1 MEEGDFVNIIGRS
14 GSGKSTFLN
23 LLSGLLKPTEGK
35 IFAKGKDMSDFSDRE
50 ISKYRNEVIGFVP
63 QSLGTLPNL
72 NVLEN
77 VSLPYYLFKRD
88 DSAYE
93 KAAMLLDE
101 MGILH
106 LKDDFPKNLSGGELK
121 RVLIARSMINSP
133 ELLILDEPTAGLD
146 PEGRDEILSEIKNIY
161 DSEDDMTV
169 IIVSHSMEDIAKVAN
184 RVIVM
189 NQGKVFA
196 DDRPEIIYSM
206 DEELDKIG
214 LDVPQI
220 TRATKLLEEKGYKF
234 SKTIITVEEAY
245 QELIA
250 QLGGK
255 HE

>member
-1 MEEGDFVNIIGRS
+1 MESIIKTENLSKSFKRGSNTLFAVKNVNFTLEEGDFVNIIGRS

-50 ISKYRNEVIGFVP
+50 ISKYRNEIIGFVP

-133 ELLILDEPTAGLD
+133 ELLILDEPTSDLD
-146 PEGRDEILSEIKNIY
+146 KNTTMEIMDLLKKINSKG
-161 DSEDDMTV
+161 TAL
-169 IIVSHSMEDIAKVAN
+169 IIVTHELDILKYGNTLYQMEDGSLIK
-184 RVIVM
+184 
-189 NQGKVFA
+189 
-196 DDRPEIIYSM
+196 
-206 DEELDKIG
+206 
-214 LDVPQI
+214 
-220 TRATKLLEEKGYKF
+220 KG
-234 SKTIITVEEAY
+234 
-245 QELIA
+245 
-250 QLGGK
+250 G
-255 HE
+255 

>member
-1 MEEGDFVNIIGRS
+1 MESIIKTENLSKSFKRGSNSIFAVKNVNFTLEEGDFVNIIGRS

-133 ELLILDEPTAGLD
+133 ELLILDEPTSDLD
-146 PEGRDEILSEIKNIY
+146 KNTTMEIMDLLKKINSKG
-161 DSEDDMTV
+161 TAL
-169 IIVSHSMEDIAKVAN
+169 IIVTHELDILKYGNTLCQMED
-184 RVIVM
+184 
-189 NQGKVFA
+189 G
-196 DDRPEIIYSM
+196 S
-206 DEELDKIG
+206 
-214 LDVPQI
+214 
-220 TRATKLLEEKGYKF
+220 
-234 SKTIITVEEAY
+234 
-245 QELIA
+245 LIKKE
-250 QLGGK
+250 G
-255 HE
+255 

>member
-1 MEEGDFVNIIGRS
+1 MESIIETENLSKSFKRGSNTLFAVKNVNFTLKEGDFVNIIGRS

-88 DSAYE
+88 ESAYE
-93 KAAMLLDE
+93 KAAMLLDL

-106 LKDDFPKNLSGGELK
+106 LKDDFAKNLSGGELK

-133 ELLILDEPTAGLD
+133 ELLILDEPTSDLD
-146 PEGRDEILSEIKNIY
+146 KNTTMEIMDLLKKINSKG
-161 DSEDDMTV
+161 TAL
-169 IIVSHSMEDIAKVAN
+169 IIVTHELDILKYGNTLCQMED
-184 RVIVM
+184 
-189 NQGKVFA
+189 G
-196 DDRPEIIYSM
+196 S
-206 DEELDKIG
+206 
-214 LDVPQI
+214 
-220 TRATKLLEEKGYKF
+220 
-234 SKTIITVEEAY
+234 
-245 QELIA
+245 LIKKE
-250 QLGGK
+250 G
-255 HE
+255 

>member
-1 MEEGDFVNIIGRS
+1 MESIIKAENLSKSFKRGSNTLFAVKNVNFTLNEGDFVNIIGRS

-50 ISKYRNEVIGFVP
+50 ISKYRNEIIGFVP

-133 ELLILDEPTAGLD
+133 ELLILDEPTSDLD
-146 PEGRDEILSEIKNIY
+146 KNTTMEIMDLLKKINSKG
-161 DSEDDMTV
+161 TAL
-169 IIVSHSMEDIAKVAN
+169 IIVTHELDILKYGNTLFQMED
-184 RVIVM
+184 
-189 NQGKVFA
+189 G
-196 DDRPEIIYSM
+196 S
-206 DEELDKIG
+206 
-214 LDVPQI
+214 
-220 TRATKLLEEKGYKF
+220 
-234 SKTIITVEEAY
+234 
-245 QELIA
+245 LI
-250 QLGGK
+250 K
-255 HE
+255 KER

>member
-1 MEEGDFVNIIGRS
+1 MESIIKTESLSKSFKRGSNTLFAVKNVNFTLNEGDFVNIIGRS

-133 ELLILDEPTAGLD
+133 ELLILDEPTSDLD
-146 PEGRDEILSEIKNIY
+146 KNTTMEIMDLLKKINSKG
-161 DSEDDMTV
+161 TAL
-169 IIVSHSMEDIAKVAN
+169 IIVTHELDILKYGNTLCQMED
-184 RVIVM
+184 
-189 NQGKVFA
+189 G
-196 DDRPEIIYSM
+196 S
-206 DEELDKIG
+206 
-214 LDVPQI
+214 
-220 TRATKLLEEKGYKF
+220 
-234 SKTIITVEEAY
+234 
-245 QELIA
+245 LIKKE
-250 QLGGK
+250 G
-255 HE
+255 

>member
-1 MEEGDFVNIIGRS
+1 MESIIRTENLSKSFKRGSNTLFAVKDVNFTLEEGDFVNIIGRS

-50 ISKYRNEVIGFVP
+50 ISKYRNEIIGFVP

-77 VSLPYYLFKRD
+77 VSLPYYLFKRE

-101 MGILH
+101 MGILY

-133 ELLILDEPTAGLD
+133 ELLILDEPTSDLD
-146 PEGRDEILSEIKNIY
+146 KNTTMEIMDLLKKINSKG
-161 DSEDDMTV
+161 TAL
-169 IIVSHSMEDIAKVAN
+169 IIVTHELDILKYGNTLCQMEDGSLIKKGD
-184 RVIVM
+184 I
-189 NQGKVFA
+189 
-196 DDRPEIIYSM
+196 
-206 DEELDKIG
+206 DEFIK
-214 LDVPQI
+214 
-220 TRATKLLEEKGYKF
+220 EKD
-234 SKTIITVEEAY
+234 
-245 QELIA
+245 
-250 QLGGK
+250 
-255 HE
+255 

>member
-1 MEEGDFVNIIGRS
+1 MESIIKTENLSKSFKRGSNTLFAVKNVNFTLEEGDFVNIIGRS

-35 IFAKGKDMSDFSDRE
+35 IFAKGKNISDFSDRE
-50 ISKYRNEVIGFVP
+50 ISKYRNEIIGFVP

-133 ELLILDEPTAGLD
+133 ELLILDEPTSDLD
-146 PEGRDEILSEIKNIY
+146 KNTTIEIMDLLKKINSKG
-161 DSEDDMTV
+161 TAL
-169 IIVSHSMEDIAKVAN
+169 IIVTHELDILKYGNTLYQMEDGSLIK
-184 RVIVM
+184 
-189 NQGKVFA
+189 
-196 DDRPEIIYSM
+196 
-206 DEELDKIG
+206 
-214 LDVPQI
+214 
-220 TRATKLLEEKGYKF
+220 KG
-234 SKTIITVEEAY
+234 
-245 QELIA
+245 
-250 QLGGK
+250 G
-255 HE
+255 

>member
-1 MEEGDFVNIIGRS
+1 MESIIKTENLSKSFKRGSNTLFAVKNVNFTLEEGDFVNIIGRS

-35 IFAKGKDMSDFSDRE
+35 IFAKGKDVSDFSDRE

-133 ELLILDEPTAGLD
+133 EVLILDEPTSDLD
-146 PEGRDEILSEIKNIY
+146 KNTTMEIMDLLKKINSKG
-161 DSEDDMTV
+161 TAL
-169 IIVSHSMEDIAKVAN
+169 IIVTHELDILKYGNTLCQMED
-184 RVIVM
+184 
-189 NQGKVFA
+189 G
-196 DDRPEIIYSM
+196 S
-206 DEELDKIG
+206 
-214 LDVPQI
+214 
-220 TRATKLLEEKGYKF
+220 
-234 SKTIITVEEAY
+234 
-245 QELIA
+245 LIKKE
-250 QLGGK
+250 G
-255 HE
+255 

>member
-1 MEEGDFVNIIGRS
+1 MESIIKTENLSKSFKRGSNTIFAVKNVNFTLEEGDFVNIIGRS

-35 IFAKGKDMSDFSDRE
+35 IFAKGKDLSDFSDRE

-133 ELLILDEPTAGLD
+133 ELLILDEPTSDLD
-146 PEGRDEILSEIKNIY
+146 KNTTMEIMDLLKKINSKG
-161 DSEDDMTV
+161 TAL
-169 IIVSHSMEDIAKVAN
+169 IIVTHELDILKYGNTLCQMED
-184 RVIVM
+184 
-189 NQGKVFA
+189 G
-196 DDRPEIIYSM
+196 S
-206 DEELDKIG
+206 
-214 LDVPQI
+214 
-220 TRATKLLEEKGYKF
+220 
-234 SKTIITVEEAY
+234 
-245 QELIA
+245 LIKKE
-250 QLGGK
+250 G
-255 HE
+255 

>member
-1 MEEGDFVNIIGRS
+1 MESIIKTENLSKSFKRGSNTIFAVKNVNFTLEEGDFVNIIGRS

-121 RVLIARSMINSP
+121 RVLIARSMINTP
-133 ELLILDEPTAGLD
+133 ELLILDEPTSDLD
-146 PEGRDEILSEIKNIY
+146 KNTTMEIMDLLKKINSKG
-161 DSEDDMTV
+161 TAL
-169 IIVSHSMEDIAKVAN
+169 IIVTHELDILKYGNTLCQMED
-184 RVIVM
+184 
-189 NQGKVFA
+189 G
-196 DDRPEIIYSM
+196 S
-206 DEELDKIG
+206 
-214 LDVPQI
+214 
-220 TRATKLLEEKGYKF
+220 
-234 SKTIITVEEAY
+234 
-245 QELIA
+245 LIKKE
-250 QLGGK
+250 G
-255 HE
+255 

>member
-1 MEEGDFVNIIGRS
+1 MESIIKTENLSKSFKRGSNTLYAVKNVNFTLEEGDFVNIIGRS

-35 IFAKGKDMSDFSDRE
+35 IFAKGKDMSDFSDKE

-133 ELLILDEPTAGLD
+133 ELLILDEPTSDLD
-146 PEGRDEILSEIKNIY
+146 KNTTMEIMDLLKKINSKG
-161 DSEDDMTV
+161 TAL
-169 IIVSHSMEDIAKVAN
+169 IVVTHELDILKYGNTLCQMED
-184 RVIVM
+184 
-189 NQGKVFA
+189 G
-196 DDRPEIIYSM
+196 S
-206 DEELDKIG
+206 
-214 LDVPQI
+214 
-220 TRATKLLEEKGYKF
+220 
-234 SKTIITVEEAY
+234 
-245 QELIA
+245 LIKKE
-250 QLGGK
+250 G
-255 HE
+255 

>member
-1 MEEGDFVNIIGRS
+1 MESIIKTENLSKSFKRGSNTLFAVKNVNFTLNEGDFVNIIGRS

-35 IFAKGKDMSDFSDRE
+35 IFAKGKDMSDFSDIE

-133 ELLILDEPTAGLD
+133 ELLILDEPTSDLD
-146 PEGRDEILSEIKNIY
+146 KNTTMEIMDLLKKINSKGTALIVVTHELDILKYGNTLCQMEDGSLIKKGDRDEFIK
-161 DSEDDMTV
+161 
-169 IIVSHSMEDIAKVAN
+169 
-184 RVIVM
+184 
-189 NQGKVFA
+189 
-196 DDRPEIIYSM
+196 
-206 DEELDKIG
+206 
-214 LDVPQI
+214 
-220 TRATKLLEEKGYKF
+220 EKD
-234 SKTIITVEEAY
+234 
-245 QELIA
+245 
-250 QLGGK
+250 
-255 HE
+255 

>member
-1 MEEGDFVNIIGRS
+1 MESIIKTENLSKSFKRGSNTLFAVKNVNFTLNEGDFVNIIGRS

-88 DSAYE
+88 ESAYE
-93 KAAMLLDE
+93 KAAMLLDL

-106 LKDDFPKNLSGGELK
+106 LKDDFAKNLSGGELK

-133 ELLILDEPTAGLD
+133 ELLILDEPTSDLD
-146 PEGRDEILSEIKNIY
+146 KNTTMEIMDLLKKINSKG
-161 DSEDDMTV
+161 TAL
-169 IIVSHSMEDIAKVAN
+169 IVVTHELDILKYGNTLCQMED
-184 RVIVM
+184 
-189 NQGKVFA
+189 G
-196 DDRPEIIYSM
+196 S
-206 DEELDKIG
+206 
-214 LDVPQI
+214 
-220 TRATKLLEEKGYKF
+220 
-234 SKTIITVEEAY
+234 
-245 QELIA
+245 LIKKR
-250 QLGGK
+250 G
-255 HE
+255 

>member
-1 MEEGDFVNIIGRS
+1 MESIIETENLSKSFKRGSNTLFAVKNVNFTLKEGDFVNIIGRS

-35 IFAKGKDMSDFSDRE
+35 IFAKGKDMSDFSDIE

-106 LKDDFPKNLSGGELK
+106 LKDDFPRNLSGGELK

-133 ELLILDEPTAGLD
+133 ELLILDEPTSDLD
-146 PEGRDEILSEIKNIY
+146 KNTTMEIMDLLKKINSKGTALIIVTHELDILKYGNTLYQMEDGSLIKKEDRDEFIKEN
-161 DSEDDMTV
+161 D
-169 IIVSHSMEDIAKVAN
+169 
-184 RVIVM
+184 
-189 NQGKVFA
+189 
-196 DDRPEIIYSM
+196 
-206 DEELDKIG
+206 
-214 LDVPQI
+214 
-220 TRATKLLEEKGYKF
+220 
-234 SKTIITVEEAY
+234 
-245 QELIA
+245 
-250 QLGGK
+250 
-255 HE
+255 

>member
-1 MEEGDFVNIIGRS
+1 MESIIKTENLSKSFKRGSNTLFAVKNVNFTLKEGDFVNIIGRS

-133 ELLILDEPTAGLD
+133 ELLILDEPTSDLD
-146 PEGRDEILSEIKNIY
+146 KNTTMEIMDLLKKINSKG
-161 DSEDDMTV
+161 TAL
-169 IIVSHSMEDIAKVAN
+169 IIVTHELDILKYGNTLYQMEDGSLIK
-184 RVIVM
+184 
-189 NQGKVFA
+189 
-196 DDRPEIIYSM
+196 
-206 DEELDKIG
+206 
-214 LDVPQI
+214 
-220 TRATKLLEEKGYKF
+220 KGG
-234 SKTIITVEEAY
+234 ER
-245 QELIA
+245 
-250 QLGGK
+250 
-255 HE
+255 

>member
-1 MEEGDFVNIIGRS
+1 MESIIKAENLSKSFKRGSNTLFAVKNVNFTLNEGDFVNIIGRS

-50 ISKYRNEVIGFVP
+50 ISKYRNEIIGFVP

-133 ELLILDEPTAGLD
+133 ELLILDEPTSDLD
-146 PEGRDEILSEIKNIY
+146 KNTTMEIMDLLKKINSKG
-161 DSEDDMTV
+161 TAL
-169 IIVSHSMEDIAKVAN
+169 IIVTHELDILKYGNTLCQMED
-184 RVIVM
+184 
-189 NQGKVFA
+189 G
-196 DDRPEIIYSM
+196 S
-206 DEELDKIG
+206 
-214 LDVPQI
+214 
-220 TRATKLLEEKGYKF
+220 
-234 SKTIITVEEAY
+234 
-245 QELIA
+245 LIKKE
-250 QLGGK
+250 G
-255 HE
+255 

>member
-1 MEEGDFVNIIGRS
+1 MESIIKTENLSKSFKRGSNTLFAVKNVNFTLEEGDFVNIIGRS

-133 ELLILDEPTAGLD
+133 ELLILDEPTSDLD
-146 PEGRDEILSEIKNIY
+146 KNTTIEIMDLLKKINSKG
-161 DSEDDMTV
+161 TAL
-169 IIVSHSMEDIAKVAN
+169 IIVTHELDILKYGNTLFQMED
-184 RVIVM
+184 
-189 NQGKVFA
+189 G
-196 DDRPEIIYSM
+196 S
-206 DEELDKIG
+206 
-214 LDVPQI
+214 
-220 TRATKLLEEKGYKF
+220 
-234 SKTIITVEEAY
+234 
-245 QELIA
+245 LIKKE
-250 QLGGK
+250 G
-255 HE
+255 

>member
-1 MEEGDFVNIIGRS
+1 MESIIKTENLSKSFKRGSNTLYAVKNVNFTLDEGDFVNIIGRS

-63 QSLGTLPNL
+63 QSLGSLPNL

-133 ELLILDEPTAGLD
+133 ELLILDEPTSDLD
-146 PEGRDEILSEIKNIY
+146 KNTTMEIMDLLKKINSKG
-161 DSEDDMTV
+161 TAL
-169 IIVSHSMEDIAKVAN
+169 IIVTHELDILKYGNTLCQMED
-184 RVIVM
+184 
-189 NQGKVFA
+189 G
-196 DDRPEIIYSM
+196 S
-206 DEELDKIG
+206 
-214 LDVPQI
+214 
-220 TRATKLLEEKGYKF
+220 
-234 SKTIITVEEAY
+234 
-245 QELIA
+245 LIKKE
-250 QLGGK
+250 G
-255 HE
+255 

>member
-1 MEEGDFVNIIGRS
+1 MESIIKTENLSKSFKRGSNTLFAVKNVNFTLEEGEFVNIIGRS

-133 ELLILDEPTAGLD
+133 ELLILDEPTSDLD
-146 PEGRDEILSEIKNIY
+146 KNTTMEIMDLLKKINSKG
-161 DSEDDMTV
+161 TAL
-169 IIVSHSMEDIAKVAN
+169 IIVTHELDILKYGNTLCQMED
-184 RVIVM
+184 
-189 NQGKVFA
+189 G
-196 DDRPEIIYSM
+196 S
-206 DEELDKIG
+206 
-214 LDVPQI
+214 
-220 TRATKLLEEKGYKF
+220 
-234 SKTIITVEEAY
+234 
-245 QELIA
+245 LIKKE
-250 QLGGK
+250 G
-255 HE
+255 

>member
-1 MEEGDFVNIIGRS
+1 MESIIKTENLSKSFKRGSNTLFAVKNVNFTLNEGDFVNIIGRS

-133 ELLILDEPTAGLD
+133 ELLILDEPTSDLD
-146 PEGRDEILSEIKNIY
+146 KNTTMEIMDLLKKINSKGTALIIVTHELDILKYGNTLCQMEDGSLIKKGDRDEFIK
-161 DSEDDMTV
+161 
-169 IIVSHSMEDIAKVAN
+169 
-184 RVIVM
+184 
-189 NQGKVFA
+189 
-196 DDRPEIIYSM
+196 
-206 DEELDKIG
+206 
-214 LDVPQI
+214 
-220 TRATKLLEEKGYKF
+220 EKD
-234 SKTIITVEEAY
+234 
-245 QELIA
+245 
-250 QLGGK
+250 
-255 HE
+255 

>member
-1 MEEGDFVNIIGRS
+1 MESIIETENLSKSFKRGSNTLFAVKNVNFTLKEGDFVNIIGRS

-35 IFAKGKDMSDFSDRE
+35 IFAKGKDMSDFSDIE
-50 ISKYRNEVIGFVP
+50 ISKYRNEIIGFVP

-133 ELLILDEPTAGLD
+133 ELLILDEPTSDLD
-146 PEGRDEILSEIKNIY
+146 KNTTMEIMDLLKKINSKGTALIIVTHELDILKYGNTLCQMEDGSLIKKGDRDEFIK
-161 DSEDDMTV
+161 
-169 IIVSHSMEDIAKVAN
+169 
-184 RVIVM
+184 
-189 NQGKVFA
+189 
-196 DDRPEIIYSM
+196 
-206 DEELDKIG
+206 
-214 LDVPQI
+214 
-220 TRATKLLEEKGYKF
+220 EKD
-234 SKTIITVEEAY
+234 
-245 QELIA
+245 
-250 QLGGK
+250 
-255 HE
+255 

>member
-1 MEEGDFVNIIGRS
+1 MESIIKTENLSKSFKRGSNTIFAVKNVNFTLEEGDFVNIIGRS

-133 ELLILDEPTAGLD
+133 ELLILDEPTSDLD
-146 PEGRDEILSEIKNIY
+146 KNTTMEIMDLLKKINSKG
-161 DSEDDMTV
+161 TAL
-169 IIVSHSMEDIAKVAN
+169 IIVTHELDILKYGNTLYQMED
-184 RVIVM
+184 
-189 NQGKVFA
+189 G
-196 DDRPEIIYSM
+196 S
-206 DEELDKIG
+206 
-214 LDVPQI
+214 
-220 TRATKLLEEKGYKF
+220 
-234 SKTIITVEEAY
+234 
-245 QELIA
+245 LIKKR
-250 QLGGK
+250 G
-255 HE
+255 

>member
-1 MEEGDFVNIIGRS
+1 MESIIKTENLSKSFKRGSNTLFAVKNVNFTLEEGDFVNIIGRS

-101 MGILH
+101 MGVLH

-133 ELLILDEPTAGLD
+133 ELLILDEPTSDLD
-146 PEGRDEILSEIKNIY
+146 KNTTMEIMDLLKKINSKG
-161 DSEDDMTV
+161 TAL
-169 IIVSHSMEDIAKVAN
+169 IIVTHELDILKYGNTLCQMED
-184 RVIVM
+184 
-189 NQGKVFA
+189 G
-196 DDRPEIIYSM
+196 S
-206 DEELDKIG
+206 
-214 LDVPQI
+214 
-220 TRATKLLEEKGYKF
+220 
-234 SKTIITVEEAY
+234 
-245 QELIA
+245 LIKKE
-250 QLGGK
+250 G
-255 HE
+255 

>member
-1 MEEGDFVNIIGRS
+1 MESIIKTENLSKSFKRGSNTLFAVKNVNFTLEEGDFVNIIGRS

-133 ELLILDEPTAGLD
+133 EFLILDEPTSDLD
-146 PEGRDEILSEIKNIY
+146 KNTTMEIMDLLKKINSKG
-161 DSEDDMTV
+161 TAL
-169 IIVSHSMEDIAKVAN
+169 IIVTHELDILKYGNTLCQMED
-184 RVIVM
+184 
-189 NQGKVFA
+189 G
-196 DDRPEIIYSM
+196 S
-206 DEELDKIG
+206 
-214 LDVPQI
+214 
-220 TRATKLLEEKGYKF
+220 
-234 SKTIITVEEAY
+234 
-245 QELIA
+245 LIKKE
-250 QLGGK
+250 G
-255 HE
+255 

>member
-1 MEEGDFVNIIGRS
+1 MESIIKTENLSKSFKRGSNTLFAVKNVNFTLDEGDFVNIIGRS

-88 DSAYE
+88 ESAYE
-93 KAAMLLDE
+93 KAAMLLDL

-133 ELLILDEPTAGLD
+133 ELLILDEPTSDLD
-146 PEGRDEILSEIKNIY
+146 KNTTMEIMDLLKKINSKG
-161 DSEDDMTV
+161 TAL
-169 IIVSHSMEDIAKVAN
+169 IIVTHELDILKYGNTLCQMED
-184 RVIVM
+184 
-189 NQGKVFA
+189 G
-196 DDRPEIIYSM
+196 S
-206 DEELDKIG
+206 
-214 LDVPQI
+214 
-220 TRATKLLEEKGYKF
+220 
-234 SKTIITVEEAY
+234 
-245 QELIA
+245 LIKKE
-250 QLGGK
+250 G
-255 HE
+255 

>member
-1 MEEGDFVNIIGRS
+1 MESIIETENLSKSFKRGYNTLFAVKNVNFTLEEGDFVNIIGRS

-50 ISKYRNEVIGFVP
+50 ISKYRNEIIGFVP

-133 ELLILDEPTAGLD
+133 ELLILDEPTSDLD
-146 PEGRDEILSEIKNIY
+146 KNTTMEIMDLLKKINSKG
-161 DSEDDMTV
+161 TAL
-169 IIVSHSMEDIAKVAN
+169 IIVTHELDILKYGNTLCQMED
-184 RVIVM
+184 
-189 NQGKVFA
+189 G
-196 DDRPEIIYSM
+196 S
-206 DEELDKIG
+206 
-214 LDVPQI
+214 
-220 TRATKLLEEKGYKF
+220 
-234 SKTIITVEEAY
+234 
-245 QELIA
+245 LIKKE
-250 QLGGK
+250 G
-255 HE
+255 

>member
-1 MEEGDFVNIIGRS
+1 MESIIKAENLSKSFKRGSNTLFAVKNVNFTLEEGDFVNIIGRS

-133 ELLILDEPTAGLD
+133 ELLILDEPTSDLD
-146 PEGRDEILSEIKNIY
+146 KNTTMEIMDLLKKINSKG
-161 DSEDDMTV
+161 TAL
-169 IIVSHSMEDIAKVAN
+169 IIVTHELDILKYGNTLCQMED
-184 RVIVM
+184 
-189 NQGKVFA
+189 G
-196 DDRPEIIYSM
+196 S
-206 DEELDKIG
+206 
-214 LDVPQI
+214 
-220 TRATKLLEEKGYKF
+220 
-234 SKTIITVEEAY
+234 
-245 QELIA
+245 LIKKE
-250 QLGGK
+250 G
-255 HE
+255 

>member
-1 MEEGDFVNIIGRS
+1 MESIIKTENLSKSFKRGSNTLFAVKNVNFTLEEGDFVNIIGRS

-50 ISKYRNEVIGFVP
+50 ISKYRNETIGFVP

-133 ELLILDEPTAGLD
+133 ELLILDEPTSDLD
-146 PEGRDEILSEIKNIY
+146 KNTTMEIMDLLKKINSKG
-161 DSEDDMTV
+161 TAL
-169 IIVSHSMEDIAKVAN
+169 IIVTHELDILKYGNTLCQMED
-184 RVIVM
+184 
-189 NQGKVFA
+189 G
-196 DDRPEIIYSM
+196 S
-206 DEELDKIG
+206 
-214 LDVPQI
+214 
-220 TRATKLLEEKGYKF
+220 
-234 SKTIITVEEAY
+234 
-245 QELIA
+245 LIKKE
-250 QLGGK
+250 G
-255 HE
+255 

>member
-1 MEEGDFVNIIGRS
+1 MESIIETENLSKSFKRGSNTLFAVKNVNFTLKEGDFVNIIGRS

-50 ISKYRNEVIGFVP
+50 ISKYRNEIIGFVP

-133 ELLILDEPTAGLD
+133 KLLILDEPTSDLD
-146 PEGRDEILSEIKNIY
+146 KNTTMEIMDLLKKINSKG
-161 DSEDDMTV
+161 TAL
-169 IIVSHSMEDIAKVAN
+169 IIVTHELDILKYGNTLYQMEDGSLIK
-184 RVIVM
+184 
-189 NQGKVFA
+189 
-196 DDRPEIIYSM
+196 
-206 DEELDKIG
+206 
-214 LDVPQI
+214 
-220 TRATKLLEEKGYKF
+220 KG
-234 SKTIITVEEAY
+234 
-245 QELIA
+245 
-250 QLGGK
+250 G
-255 HE
+255 

>member
-1 MEEGDFVNIIGRS
+1 MESIIKTENLSKSFKRGSNTIFAVKNVNFTLEEGDFVNIIGRS

-88 DSAYE
+88 ESAYE

-133 ELLILDEPTAGLD
+133 ELLILDEPTSDLD
-146 PEGRDEILSEIKNIY
+146 KNTTMEIMDLLKKINSKG
-161 DSEDDMTV
+161 TAL
-169 IIVSHSMEDIAKVAN
+169 IIVTHELDILKYGNTLCQMED
-184 RVIVM
+184 
-189 NQGKVFA
+189 G
-196 DDRPEIIYSM
+196 S
-206 DEELDKIG
+206 
-214 LDVPQI
+214 
-220 TRATKLLEEKGYKF
+220 
-234 SKTIITVEEAY
+234 
-245 QELIA
+245 LIKKE
-250 QLGGK
+250 G
-255 HE
+255 

>member
-1 MEEGDFVNIIGRS
+1 MESIIKTENLSKSFKRGSNTLFAVKNVNFTLNEGDFVNIIGRS

-35 IFAKGKDMSDFSDRE
+35 IFAKGKDMSDFSDIE

-106 LKDDFPKNLSGGELK
+106 LKDDFPRNLSGGELK

-133 ELLILDEPTAGLD
+133 ELLILDEPTSDLD
-146 PEGRDEILSEIKNIY
+146 KNTTMEIMDLLKKINSKG
-161 DSEDDMTV
+161 TAL
-169 IIVSHSMEDIAKVAN
+169 IVVTHELDILKYGNTLCQMED
-184 RVIVM
+184 
-189 NQGKVFA
+189 G
-196 DDRPEIIYSM
+196 S
-206 DEELDKIG
+206 
-214 LDVPQI
+214 
-220 TRATKLLEEKGYKF
+220 
-234 SKTIITVEEAY
+234 
-245 QELIA
+245 LIKKE
-250 QLGGK
+250 G
-255 HE
+255 

>member
-1 MEEGDFVNIIGRS
+1 MESIIKTENLSKSFKRGSNTLFAVKNVNFTLEEGDFVNIIGRS

-88 DSAYE
+88 GSAYE

-133 ELLILDEPTAGLD
+133 ELLILDEPTSDLD
-146 PEGRDEILSEIKNIY
+146 KNTTMEIMDLLKKINSKG
-161 DSEDDMTV
+161 TAL
-169 IIVSHSMEDIAKVAN
+169 IIVTHELDILKYGNTLCQMED
-184 RVIVM
+184 
-189 NQGKVFA
+189 G
-196 DDRPEIIYSM
+196 S
-206 DEELDKIG
+206 
-214 LDVPQI
+214 
-220 TRATKLLEEKGYKF
+220 
-234 SKTIITVEEAY
+234 
-245 QELIA
+245 LIKKE
-250 QLGGK
+250 G
-255 HE
+255 

>member
-1 MEEGDFVNIIGRS
+1 MESIIKTENLSKSFKRGSNTLFAVKNVNFTLEEGDFVNIIGRS

-88 DSAYE
+88 ESAYE
-93 KAAMLLDE
+93 KAAMLLDL

-133 ELLILDEPTAGLD
+133 ELLILDEPTSDLD
-146 PEGRDEILSEIKNIY
+146 KNTTMEIMDLLKKINSKG
-161 DSEDDMTV
+161 TAL
-169 IIVSHSMEDIAKVAN
+169 IIVTHELDILKYGNTLCQMED
-184 RVIVM
+184 
-189 NQGKVFA
+189 G
-196 DDRPEIIYSM
+196 S
-206 DEELDKIG
+206 
-214 LDVPQI
+214 
-220 TRATKLLEEKGYKF
+220 
-234 SKTIITVEEAY
+234 
-245 QELIA
+245 LIKKE
-250 QLGGK
+250 G
-255 HE
+255 